1 MKIHRIRAVARKEFL
16 HVIRD
21 PRSLGMGIAIPLL
34 LLFLFGY
41 ALTLDVDRV
50 SLIVW
55 DQDNTPTSRDFLSRF
70 TGSRYFSLHAR
81 ATNYRDIEHA
91 IDTRNALVAIV
102 IPHDFAGRLHS
113 GRDAPV
119 QILVDGTDSNT
130 ATIALGYA
138 EAVAGEWSRSVV
150 LKQALRGGERPLPQ
164 LVDLRPRIWYNSD
177 MASKNY
183 IFPGLIAVIMMVI
196 TALLTSLTVAR
207 EWETGTMEQLISTP
221 LQGPEII
228 IGKLVPYFVIGLLD
242 LLLSVL
248 VGRFLFDVPLR
259 GSLWLLTGL
268 SVIFLISAL
277 SIGMLISIVTKSQ
290 LLASQLALV
299 ATMLPSFLLSGFMFP
314 IENMPPPLQVM
325 THIISARYLVIILRG
340 IYLKDVG
347 LDVLYGEAAVLTLFG
362 GVVITLAIL
371 KFRKKIT

>member
-1 MKIHRIRAVARKEFL
+1 MKLQRIKAVARKEFL

-21 PRSLGMGIAIPLL
+21 PRSLGMGIAMPLL

-55 DQDNTPTSRDFLSRF
+55 DQSGTPASRDFISRF
-70 TGSRYFSLHAR
+70 TGSRYFTLQ
-81 ATNYRDIEHA
+81 ATAGNYREIESA
-91 IDTRNALVAIV
+91 IDKRDALAALV
-102 IPHDFAGRLHS
+102 IPHDFAGRLATS
-113 GRDAPV
+113 REVPV
-119 QILVDGTDSNT
+119 QVIVDGTDSNT

-138 EAVAGEWSRSVV
+138 ESVAAEWSRSVV
-150 LKQALRGGERPLPQ
+150 LTQALRKGERPPPQ
-164 LVDLRPRIWYNSD
+164 LVDLRPRIWYNAD

-221 LQGPEII
+221 LTGPEII
-228 IGKLVPYFVIGLLD
+228 VGKLVPYFCIGLLD
-242 LLLSVL
+242 LILSVL

-259 GSLWLLTGL
+259 GNLWLLLGL
-268 SVIFLISAL
+268 SVMFLISAL
-277 SIGMLISIVTKSQ
+277 SIGMLISIATKAQ

-314 IENMPPPLQVM
+314 IENMPTPLQIM

-347 LDVLYGEAAVLTLFG
+347 LDVLYGEAAVLALFG
-362 GVVITLAIL
+362 AVVITAAIL
-371 KFRKKIT
+371 KFRKKIQ

>member
-1 MKIHRIRAVARKEFL
+1 MKLHRIRAIARKEFL
-16 HVIRD
+16 HVFRD

-50 SLIVW
+50 SLMVW
-55 DQDNTPTSRDFLSRF
+55 DRSDTPASRDFVSRF
-70 TGSRYFSLHAR
+70 AGSRYFVLHGR
-81 ATNYRDIEHA
+81 ATSYREIECA
-91 IDTRNALVAIV
+91 IDTRSTLVAMV
-102 IPHDFAGRLHS
+102 IPHDFAEKLGKLQE
-113 GRDAPV
+113 APV
-119 QILVDGTDSNT
+119 QILIDGTDSNT

-138 EAVAGEWSRSVV
+138 EAVAAEWSRSVTISRAV
-150 LKQALRGGERPLPQ
+150 TQGGRPPPQ
-164 LVDLRPRIWYNSD
+164 LVDLRTRVWYNSD

-207 EWETGTMEQLISTP
+207 EWETETMEQLIATP
-221 LQGPEII
+221 VQGPEII

-242 LLLSVL
+242 LVLSVM

-259 GSLWLLTGL
+259 GNLWLLLGL

-277 SIGMLISIVTKSQ
+277 SIGMLISIVTKAQ

-299 ATMLPSFLLSGFMFP
+299 VTMLPSFLLSGFMFP
-314 IENMPPPLQVM
+314 IESMPAPLQVI

-362 GVVITLAIL
+362 AVVITVAIL
-371 KFRKKIT
+371 KFRKKID